1 MQRHFLTSSR
11 RLHVAGLLAAGLV
24 LGGTVFTAQS
34 AEAPAFNTDMTLADI
49 MEGIVMPS
57 ADVLWTSVSVDVSTE
72 GEKVTE
78 PQTDE
83 DWTRLRHAAVTLAAS
98 TNLLVVPGL
107 KIDTL
112 ADSTESAQGELSPV
126 AIAKLRN
133 DNLAAWAA
141 RTEVLHQTA
150 LQAIKAIDDHNAEA
164 LNDVGGELDAACES
178 CHLQFWYPEG

>member
-1 MQRHFLTSSR
+1 MQRRYPLSPRYLHF
-11 RLHVAGLLAAGLV
+11 AGVMAAGLV
-24 LGGTVFTAQS
+24 LGGAVFSAQS
-34 AEAPAFNTDMTLADI
+34 AEAPVFNTDLTLADI

-57 ADVLWTSVSVDVSTE
+57 ADVLWTSVSVDVSTD
-72 GEKVTE
+72 GEKITAPE
-78 PQTDE
+78 TDE

-107 KIDTL
+107 KIDTP
-112 ADSTESAQGELSPV
+112 ADSTESAQGELSPA

-133 DNLAAWAA
+133 ANLPAWAA
-141 RTEVLHQTA
+141 RAEVLHQTA
-150 LQAIKAIDDHNAEA
+150 LQAIKAIDDRNTEA